1 MTDDDSPANPSH
13 EHGSDAATA
22 AMQAELF
29 LRLATLGIKVQTV
42 DYPPHKTVEEGRA
55 LRGQM
60 SGCFTK
66 NLLLRDK
73 KGKLFLIVA
82 QEDRSID
89 LKTLHRSIGANG
101 RLGFAPGE
109 QMREVLSV
117 EPGALTPL
125 ALLFDRDR
133 QVTPVID
140 GHLLREEQVNF
151 HPLTNTQSTGIDP
164 RDLLKFIEACG
175 HIALVV
181 CLDDGRGSDSFRLDH
196 LEASSEIL

>member
-1 MTDDDSPANPSH
+1 MTDENRSGNPRDPQ
-13 EHGSDAATA
+13 GIDAATT
-22 AMQAELF
+22 AMQAEL
-29 LRLATLGIKVQTV
+29 LQRLTALGIEVHTV

-89 LKTLHRSIGANG
+89 LKTLHRLIGANG

-109 QMREVLSV
+109 QMRDLLGV

-125 ALLFDRDR
+125 GLLFDRDR

-140 GHLLREEQVNF
+140 VHLLHEEQINF
-151 HPLTNTQSTGIDP
+151 HPLINTQSAGLGP

-175 HIALVV
+175 HSPLVV
-181 CLDDGRGSDSFRLDH
+181 SFDDGNGSLRPDH
-196 LEASSEIL
+196 TEASSESL

>member
-1 MTDDDSPANPSH
+1 MTDDHSPANPRLA
-13 EHGSDAATA
+13 HGTDPATT

-29 LRLATLGIKVQTV
+29 QHLTALGIKVHTV

-89 LKTLHRSIGANG
+89 LKTLHRLIGANG

-109 QMREVLSV
+109 LMRELLGV

-181 CLDDGRGSDSFRLDH
+181 SFDDSGGSDAFGLDH
-196 LEASSEIL
+196 SEASSETL